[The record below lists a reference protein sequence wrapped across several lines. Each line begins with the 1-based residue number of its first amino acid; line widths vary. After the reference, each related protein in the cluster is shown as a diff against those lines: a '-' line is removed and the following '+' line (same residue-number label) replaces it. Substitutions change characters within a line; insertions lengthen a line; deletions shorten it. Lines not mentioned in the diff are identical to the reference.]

1 LTLNSLTS
9 YGKSFQLKVIKALIL
24 NKTFL
29 LNVRSALDIEY
40 FDSDSHRW
48 IITKIVNYFDKHHA
62 SITPEVLKVELKKEE
77 NQVLQV
83 ALKEELKNVLTISEE
98 DVDYVTEEF
107 TKFCRNQKM
116 KSAILESADLLKVGD
131 FDGIRGMIE
140 SAMKAGTDQDIGH
153 EYKKDIESRYR
164 DDYRPVVPTP
174 WPELNEVFQGG
185 WGPGDL
191 AIVFGNPGGGKSWM
205 MVMAAAHALKLGYNV
220 NYYTLELGQDYV
232 GKRFDAN
239 ITGLKLDDLKN
250 RRDFGESSV
259 DGLKGYLTIKEYGP
273 KQATVNTIRSHVQR
287 TTDMGYKPDLIIID
301 YVDYLKPPG
310 KGFRSERKDEID
322 DVYIATKAL
331 AKDLK
336 VPILTPS
343 QVNRTG
349 AKDDV
354 IEGDKAAGSYDK
366 MMVCD
371 IAISL
376 SRRKEDKVNGT
387 GRLHIMKNR
396 YGHDGMTYD
405 AKVDTDIGH
414 ITIEGILEET
424 QSDGREK
431 YSEIAKKLFASSA
444 R

>member
-1 LTLNSLTS
+1 MKISVVTKRKKIRIGDLFSDLGIDPTPNNT
-9 YGKSFQLKVIKALIL
+9 YPVEFDLKV
-24 NKTFL
+24 KTPYGYYPIDVLFTTEKQSQITTYFKNGKTL
-29 LNVRSALDIEY
+29 TTSPKHLVKLETGEWVRA
-40 FDSDSHRW
+40 SD
-48 IITKIVNYFDKHHA
+48 
-62 SITPEVLKVELKKEE
+62 LKKGDEVQTDFTGTTVKK
-77 NQVLQV
+77 QV
-83 ALKEELKNVLTISEE
+83 
-98 DVDYVTEEF
+98 
-107 TKFCRNQKM
+107 
-116 KSAILESADLLKVGD
+116 
-131 FDGIRGMIE
+131 
-140 SAMKAGTDQDIGH
+140 
-153 EYKKDIESRYR
+153 YKKKEKVLYDMTVR
-164 DDYRPVVPTP
+164 DVHSYYSNGI
-174 WPELNEVFQGG
+174 LSHN
-185 WGPGDL
+185 
-191 AIVFGNPGGGKSWM
+191 SWTC
-205 MVMAAAHALKLGYNV
+205 VAAAAHAVKMGYNV
-220 NYYTLELGQDYV
+220 NYYTLELAEGYV
-232 GKRFDAN
+232 GKRFDSC
-239 ITGLKLDDLKN
+239 ITGVKMSDISDQRANVENTLSQLPGNLI
-250 RRDFGESSV
+250 
-259 DGLKGYLTIKEYGP
+259 IKEYTP
-273 KQATVNTIRSHVQR
+273 KSATINTIRSHVQR
-287 TTDMGYKPDLIIID
+287 TADLGYKPDLVIID

-336 VPILTPS
+336 IPILTPS

-414 ITIEGILEET
+414 ITIEGLLEDT

-431 YSEIAKKLFASSA
+431 YSEIAKKLFSSNSK
-444 R
+444 